1 MAKHGGHIIGIVI
14 LVLKALVITSVT
26 GLIGLYSPSE
36 PYHYVKNGLPL
47 PFIIQV
53 IDVEAAKYVEIR
65 IDPLFLLLDIL
76 IWAGLILLL
85 SFSGRMVNRILS
97 SRIK

>member
-1 MAKHGGHIIGIVI
+1 MEKHGGHARRIVI
-14 LVLKALVITSVT
+14 LMLKALIITLVT

-36 PYHYVKNGLPL
+36 PYHYVRNGLPL
-47 PFIIQV
+47 PFVIQV
-53 IDVEAAKYVEIR
+53 IDVNAAKYVEIR
-65 IDPLFLLLDIL
+65 VDPLFLLLDIL

-97 SRIK
+97 SRVK